1 MGKECKSS
9 GILHFQGSERFI
21 DVFIGGKQRIRCI
34 EINSMFRT
42 AVQVLVSTRVMG
54 LKTLKTWFDLSRVK
68 LYRNDQ
74 I

>member
-9 GILHFQGSERFI
+9 RILHFQGSERFI
-21 DVFIGGKQRIRCI
+21 DVLIVGKQRIRFP

-42 AVQVLVSTRVMG
+42 AAQILSFDLIHG
-54 LKTLKTWFDLSRVK
+54 LKTWFDLSRVK

>member
-9 GILHFQGSERFI
+9 RILHFQGSERFI
-21 DVFIGGKQRIRCI
+21 DVLIGGKQRIRCI

-42 AVQVLVSTRVMG
+42 AAQVLVSTRVMG
-54 LKTLKTWFDLSRVK
+54 LKTWFDLSRVK

>member
-9 GILHFQGSERFI
+9 RILHFQGSERFI
-21 DVFIGGKQRIRCI
+21 DVFIGGKQRIRCP

-42 AVQVLVSTRVMG
+42 AAQFLVSTRVMG
-54 LKTLKTWFDLSRVK
+54 LKTWFDLWRVK